1 VWWSDGCEAEEDE
14 GKQEGSITAEDD
26 SRKEG
31 PGKEG
36 GVVVTEDGR
45 KVLEIVKECD
55 RRSEY
60 QGNRR
65 IVWGEY
71 LYV

>member
-1 VWWSDGCEAEEDE
+1 VWWSDDCEAEEDE
-14 GKQEGSITAEDD
+14 GKQEGSITAED

-45 KVLEIVKECD
+45 KVLEIVKE
-55 RRSEY
+55 
-60 QGNRR
+60 
-65 IVWGEY
+65 
-71 LYV
+71 